1 MSEKVEIEKI
11 YPLSPMQ
18 QNLLFNYLMDKES
31 DAYFEQSILP
41 ISGKI
46 DVDILEESFNR
57 IIQQHEVLRS
67 VFVYEKIK
75 KPRQVIKKNVSLKI
89 DFKDLSHMEKQKGRL
104 YYKAFLGEDKKKR
117 FNLTRDLLIRI
128 FIFKTGE
135 DRYKLVWTFHHIL
148 MDGWCIGILYRD
160 LMQIYRALS
169 NAEPVKL
176 APPVPYENYIRWLE
190 KQDQEEGLN
199 YWRTY
204 LYGYE
209 QPAGFQKFAG
219 KAADNAYRLE
229 EYRFRISEILTGALR
244 KIAGENRVTINTV
257 FQVMWGIL
265 LQRYNN
271 SNDVVFGMLISGR
284 SPGVAGIDNLVG
296 VFINTVPLRIRT
308 TGSESFERLLRE
320 VQGESTLSQSFEYL
334 PLGEIQAISSLK
346 SHLINHIM
354 IFQNYPFKQEK
365 GQPGSPAQEKK
376 DTFRIGGIKAKE
388 QTNYDLS
395 IFVKA
400 ENAVLVKFS
409 YNSSVYERSF
419 IKKLSKS
426 FIRVAD
432 QVVEDP
438 QQRIKEIEITAEEEK
453 SRILY
458 DFNNTEEE
466 YPREKTF
473 HELFEEQVEKYPGAA
488 ALICEN
494 HHMTYGALDQRA
506 NRLARQLRVRG
517 AAFESIVGLM
527 VNRSL
532 EMIIGI
538 IGILKAG
545 AAYLPID
552 PYYPPERIKYMLKNS
567 GAGLLLTRGELLV
580 RFEEINLDF
589 NGTIM
594 DLFDEGLYR
603 GNPGKLE
610 NITSPRG
617 AIYVIYTSGST
628 GKPKGISIEHRNVV
642 NFIKGITSWIPFS
655 RGKTIL
661 ALTTISFDIFVLET
675 LLPLTCGVKVVMATE
690 DQQQDLQRLQDVI
703 LENRVNML
711 QVTPSRL
718 KLIMDSKEY
727 ALFLREIRELMVGGE
742 AFPLHLFEQLKQVFA
757 GKIYN
762 LYGPAETTVWSTLK
776 DLTGMETVTIGR
788 PIANTMIEIVDG
800 YFKPQP
806 IGVPGELC
814 IGGDGVARGYLN
826 QPELT
831 AEKFRF
837 AIYRSYKSYRTYI
850 SQNIYKTG
858 DLARWLPDGEIEF
871 LGRVDTQVKLRG
883 YRIELGEIEHQLMG
897 FRGIK
902 DVVVTAREDTKGY
915 TYLCAY
921 FTSEAPVK
929 PPDLRKYC
937 SGKLPAYMVPSIFVQ
952 VDKIKLNPNGKIDRS
967 ALPAPEVNISEDYEA
982 PRNQLEEQLAQIW
995 RQVIGIEKDFLG
1007 IDENFFDLGGH
1018 SVKATELAA
1027 RIQKQLNIKISLS
1040 DIFKIATIR
1049 GMAQYIRDISGTRF
1063 RDIPRAEEKD
1073 YYETPSAQKGLF
1085 LLQTKQ
1091 PDNFNYNL
1099 PNVFRLQ
1106 EEPDLPQL
1114 EAAFKKMIERHE
1126 TLRTS
1131 FHIIDTQIVQR
1142 VHDTVDFSMDYYE
1155 SSEEEA
1161 PAIVYN
1167 FVKPFDPGKV
1177 PLLRAG
1183 LIKAVSRDY
1192 ILMVDTHHIISDAAS
1207 AAIFIN
1213 DFMILYYGRTLAPLR
1228 IQYKDYVEWQLRETG
1243 SGVMNKQEEYWLKQI
1258 DAPAPVS
1265 NLPRDYPRPEVPCF
1279 EGGHRDFE
1287 VGPDETKALA
1297 ELAMEEEAT
1306 MFMVLFSVFNIFLYR
1321 ISDQEDITVLIPIT
1335 RRDQEDLRCIIGLF
1349 LNLLPIRNYPGGEKT
1364 FREFLK
1370 EVKQK
1375 TLEAFENQDYP
1386 FDDLVEKVSA
1396 KAQRSKH
1403 WYPITNVSFS
1413 LQVGEKSRTAQ
1424 SPPRVKPYEYEN
1436 QTTKYDISIMGFE
1449 IEEKLVFK
1457 LEYSTELFR
1466 KKTIDRFVVIFKGII
1481 TSILENRDTRLNEIH
1496 AAQYLLAAGTNVFR
1510 EEENGWML

>member
-18 QNLLFNYLMDKES
+18 ENLLFSYLMDKES

-57 IIQQHEVLRS
+57 LIQRHEVLRS
-67 VFVYEKIK
+67 VFVYERIK

-117 FNLTRDLLIRI
+117 FNLSRDLLIRI

-148 MDGWCIGILYRD
+148 MDGWCIGILYKD
-160 LMQIYRALS
+160 LMQIYQAL
-169 NAEPVKL
+169 NNREPVKL
-176 APPVPYENYIRWLE
+176 APPVPYENYVRWLE
-190 KQDQEEGLN
+190 KQDREEGLK

-209 QPAGFQKFAG
+209 QPAGFPKFAR
-219 KAADNAYRLE
+219 KAADNTYRLE
-229 EYRFRISEILTGALR
+229 EYRLRISETLTGALK

-284 SPGVAGIDNLVG
+284 SPRVAGIDNLVG

-308 TGSESFERLLRE
+308 TGSVPFDRLLRE
-320 VQGESTLSQSFEYL
+320 VQGESTVSQSYEYL
-334 PLGEIQAISSLK
+334 PLGEIQAISSLQ
-346 SHLINHIM
+346 SHLIDHIM

-365 GQPGSPAQEKK
+365 DKPGPPVGEKES
-376 DTFRIGGIKAKE
+376 TFQIGGIKAKE

-395 IFVKA
+395 IFVTA
-400 ENAVLVKFS
+400 EYAVLVKFS
-409 YNSSVYERSF
+409 YNSSVYERDF
-419 IKKLSKS
+419 VKKLSKS
-426 FIRVAD
+426 FIRIVD
-432 QVVEDP
+432 QVVENP
-438 QQRIKEIEITAEEEK
+438 QQRIKEIEIIAEEEK
-453 SRILY
+453 GRILH

-466 YPREKTF
+466 YPQEKTF
-473 HELFEEQVEKYPGAA
+473 HELFEEQVEKYPDAA

-506 NRLARQLRVRG
+506 NQLARQLRARG

-552 PYYPPERIKYMLKNS
+552 PYYPVERIKYMLENS
-567 GAGLLLTRGELLV
+567 GAGLLLTRGELLG

-589 NGTIM
+589 DGTIM

-610 NITSPRG
+610 NITSPYG

-642 NFIKGITSWIPFS
+642 NFIKGITSGIEFIA
-655 RGKTIL
+655 GKTIL

-703 LENRVNML
+703 LENRVNMV

-718 KLIMDSKEY
+718 KMIMDSKEY
-727 ALFLREIRELMVGGE
+727 GMFLPEIQVLMVGGE
-742 AFPLHLFEQLKQVFA
+742 AFPLHLFEQLKQVFT

-776 DLTGMETVTIGR
+776 DLTGMETVTIGY
-788 PIANTMIEIVDG
+788 PISNTMIEIVDR
-800 YFKPQP
+800 YFKLQP

-814 IGGDGVARGYLN
+814 ISGDGVARGYLN

-831 AEKFRF
+831 AEKFCPV
-837 AIYRSYKSYRTYI
+837 IYRSYKSYRTYI
-850 SQNIYKTG
+850 SQKIYKTG

-902 DVVVTAREDTKGY
+902 DVVVTVREDSRGY

-921 FTSEAPVK
+921 FTSEVPVK
-929 PPDLRKYC
+929 PPDLREYC
-937 SGKLPAYMVPSIFVQ
+937 SGKLPAYMVPSFFVQ

-967 ALPAPEVNISEDYEA
+967 ALPAPEVNISDDYEA

-995 RQVIGIEKDFLG
+995 RNVIGIEKDFLG
-1007 IDENFFDLGGH
+1007 IDENFFNLGGH

-1027 RIQKQLNIKISLS
+1027 RIQKELNIKISLA

-1063 RDIPRAEEKD
+1063 MDIPRAEKKD

-1099 PNVFRLQ
+1099 PNVFRLE
-1106 EEPDLPQL
+1106 EEPDLGQL

-1131 FHIIDTQIVQR
+1131 FHIIDTKIVHR

-1161 PAIVYN
+1161 RVIVYN
-1167 FVKPFDPGKV
+1167 LVKPFDPGKA

-1183 LIKAVSRDY
+1183 LIKTVSRDY

-1207 AAIFIN
+1207 TAIFIN
-1213 DFMILYYGRTLAPLR
+1213 DFMFLYYGRTLAPLR

-1243 SGVMNKQEEYWLKQI
+1243 SGVMNKQEEYWLKQF
-1258 DAPAPVS
+1258 DAPAPVL
-1265 NLPRDYPRPEVPCF
+1265 NLPQDYPRPGVPCF

-1297 ELAMEEEAT
+1297 ELAMEEKAT

-1335 RRDQEDLRCIIGLF
+1335 RRDQEDLRRIIGLF
-1349 LNLLPIRNYPGGEKT
+1349 LNLLPIRNYPAGEKT

-1370 EVKQK
+1370 ELKKK

-1386 FDDLVEKVSA
+1386 FDDLVEKISPA
-1396 KAQRSKH
+1396 AHRSKH
-1403 WYPITNVSFS
+1403 WYPITNVGFS
-1413 LQVGEKSRTAQ
+1413 LQVGEKSRTTQ
-1424 SPPRVKPYEYEN
+1424 SPPKIKPYEYEN

-1457 LEYSTELFR
+1457 LEYSTELFK
-1466 KKTIDRFVVIFKGII
+1466 KKTIDRFVVIFKGIT

-1510 EEENGWML
+1510 EEENDWVL